1 MLKGWEFASD
11 NLNLESSN
19 LIKDRQ
25 TRVYVTR
32 LIDDLTLTS
41 LQFRGGH
48 FEFWIRDR
56 LLRGLELNILRKPLG
71 VRSVRDRMYRCLSL
85 SSGTFESRFLRG
97 ALSPQH
103 FYRGIGLRLDFPP
116 LCRVWSASLPGG
128 GARAPFPNSGWWSS
142 ALDQRG
148 HFLGWISTSYHGNL
162 ALDPSNLRLRI
173 FIILFWDGE
182 EFYVLLSSVGEF

>member
-11 NLNLESSN
+11 NLNLESSI

-71 VRSVRDRMYRCLSL
+71 VRSVRDRMYRCLSFKYCL
-85 SSGTFESRFLRG
+85 FRKEAEHLKAGSFGAPSLLNIFIVES
-97 ALSPQH
+97 ALGSIS
-103 FYRGIGLRLDFPP
+103 RRSLVSGLRPSPVEERGLLSRTAAGD
-116 LCRVWSASLPGG
+116 
-128 GARAPFPNSGWWSS
+128 RAPWT
-142 ALDQRG
+142 REV
-148 HFLGWISTSYHGNL
+148 T
-162 ALDPSNLRLRI
+162 
-173 FIILFWDGE
+173 
-182 EFYVLLSSVGEF
+182 SSVEFQRHIMET